1 MSVPPRFRTEKKL
14 SSTLPASGRARLTP
28 SSPGYPRVDGEHGD
42 AIPDPSFSTLR
53 GAFVR
58 DENFQIEGHLS
69 TASSGFRPEDNDT
82 QAHLSSSS
90 STNLSIDAY
99 LSDPEIVRGRSEKI
113 LPVPVTPER
122 KAISDSAL
130 AKAQSTPFSHHSS
143 SYSATAL
150 SNDKKYKVEEAN
162 KYLMGDLANVRT
174 LPVKEWAS
182 LSLNLDVDKDTYELT
197 ENIKKKFQDYL
208 KAVKNAK
215 NEMDKELY
223 KSLIALLNELRGN
236 SENIVFYKQDAI
248 PVRGS
253 LVKQTPDIGAVFK
266 ELVESRDLLA
276 LPHASDEKIFWG
288 LIHTFVEVKH
298 EDGKMIRDDFGAD
311 ANWST
316 NKEKN
321 PQNSESGSGQK
332 RVREADSL
340 NETSGRARKAMR
352 SSSSHQMTTVED
364 SNVDDVPLKAR
375 PMPLSMQ
382 QYIEQQGN
390 PQDISPAP
398 DRNTPEGVRT
408 QTAGYAR
415 DILSN
420 GLPRRH
426 VHSFIVDSTLV
437 RGIFYDHSIIV
448 ESAVLNLANKDD
460 QLIFAKMIKQLHALP
475 PVGLGLIPGLEAP
488 FMKDPASL
496 KYGQKLPEFEKAKGP
511 PSNAIFEI
519 KEIEEG
525 STFTF
530 PYKDGTRT
538 VQLQR
543 ILFRSHGIIGRGT
556 IVVRVVCACT
566 HCVPNQCDWSGKKLV
581 LKLSFPSESRVP
593 EQAFMDRC
601 KEEAK
606 GDHAWVLNHLP
617 DIYCSFDIP
626 CGERSPQANFKKKFE
641 DKYEMRFLRG
651 SIQEELQPLSSLK
664 TALECAQVFYDIVQ
678 CHHWVHTYPR
688 ILHRDIS
695 DGNIMVRVKDGKKYG
710 VLNDWDLA
718 IWLDERDVIST
729 SQFRTGTR
737 PYMAHEQHSPD
748 WEGPHRYRH
757 DMESLFYVIL
767 LLATLFSNPSEKD
780 HEHSKK
786 RQPYTKWFTQGDDFL
801 LDKKISI
808 IFIILWR
815 PNLTQFFHGFLQWLG
830 RLQQCL
836 YDGFTAYTGFVK
848 RQTDNPHQVL
858 HFNDDTL
865 GGHFSYDRLVW
876 IMHQFSEETLETRGC
891 EWQKKLRGLQKDED
905 ERKK

>member
-1 MSVPPRFRTEKKL
+1 MYQCQHQHPKIIE
-14 SSTLPASGRARLTP
+14 LP
-28 SSPGYPRVDGEHGD
+28 
-42 AIPDPSFSTLR
+42 
-53 GAFVR
+53 
-58 DENFQIEGHLS
+58 GHLG
-69 TASSGFRPEDNDT
+69 TASSGFRPEDNDA
-82 QAHLSSSS
+82 QAPLSSSS

-130 AKAQSTPFSHHSS
+130 AKAKSTPFSHHSS

-174 LPVKEWAS
+174 LRVKEWAS

-208 KAVKNAK
+208 EAVKNAK

-253 LVKQTPDIGAVFK
+253 LVKQTPDIGAVSK
-266 ELVESRDLLA
+266 ELVEFRDLLA

-298 EDGKMIRDDFGAD
+298 EDGKMIRDDCELLHSKLDCFRYVDIPLQSVPMQTGVPTQGKPLRVPGAD
-311 ANWST
+311 KS
-316 NKEKN
+316 
-321 PQNSESGSGQK
+321 
-332 RVREADSL
+332 DSL
-340 NETSGRARKAMR
+340 LYKVSAGLTVGSARSISRSMR
-352 SSSSHQMTTVED
+352 
-364 SNVDDVPLKAR
+364 
-375 PMPLSMQ
+375 
-382 QYIEQQGN
+382 QYIEQQEN
-390 PQDISPAP
+390 PQNIWPAP

-437 RGIFYDHSIIV
+437 RGIFYDHSVLTSSIF
-448 ESAVLNLANKDD
+448 APVLNLANEDH

-525 STFTF
+525 SKFTF

-581 LKLSFPSESRVP
+581 LKLSFPSVSRVP

-651 SIQEELQPLSSLK
+651 SIQDELQPLSSLK

-695 DGNIMVRVKDGKKYG
+695 DGNIMVRVKNGKKYG

-718 IWLDERDVIST
+718 IWVDQRDGIST

-767 LLATLFSNPSEKD
+767 LLATLFSNPSEKND
-780 HEHSKK
+780 KPSKT
-786 RQPYTKWFTQGDDFL
+786 RFHYETWFTQGDDFL
-801 LDKKISI
+801 YDKKALI
-808 IFIILWR
+808 IFVAAWR
-815 PNLTQFFHGFLQWLG
+815 PDLTHFFRDFFHWLKSLHDSLHNGFLTL
-830 RLQQCL
+830 
-836 YDGFTAYTGFVK
+836 DAHIN
-848 RQTDNPHQVL
+848 RQIDTPRQIPQFDH
-858 HFNDDTL
+858 DTL
-865 GGHFSYDRLVW
+865 NSHFSYDVLVS
-876 IMHQFSEETLETRGC
+876 IMHQFSEAKLETHGR
-891 EWQKKLRGLQKDED
+891 EWQTKLRGLQKNKD

>member
-1 MSVPPRFRTEKKL
+1 MYPCQHQHPKIIE
-14 SSTLPASGRARLTP
+14 LP
-28 SSPGYPRVDGEHGD
+28 
-42 AIPDPSFSTLR
+42 
-53 GAFVR
+53 
-58 DENFQIEGHLS
+58 GHLS

-197 ENIKKKFQDYL
+197 ENIKQKFQDYL

-298 EDGKMIRDDFGAD
+298 EDGKMIRDDCELLHSDLDCFSYVDIPFSRCRCKVEYQQREKPSGFRERTKA
-311 ANWST
+311 ST
-316 NKEKN
+316 
-321 PQNSESGSGQK
+321 
-332 RVREADSL
+332 
-340 NETSGRARKAMR
+340 R
-352 SSSSHQMTTVED
+352 S
-364 SNVDDVPLKAR
+364 R

-475 PVGLGLIPGLEAP
+475 PVGLGLIPELEAP

-525 STFTF
+525 SKFTF

-581 LKLSFPSESRVP
+581 LKLSFPSVSRVP
-593 EQAFMDRC
+593 EQAFMDCC
-601 KEEAK
+601 KEKAK
-606 GDHAWVLNHLP
+606 GEHAWVLNHLP

-651 SIQEELQPLSSLK
+651 SIQDELQPLSTLK

-678 CHHWVHTYPR
+678 CHHWVHTYPQ

-695 DGNIMVRVKDGKKYG
+695 EGNIMVRVKDGKKYG

-718 IWLDERDVIST
+718 IWVDQRDTST

-737 PYMAHEQHSPD
+737 PYMAHEQHSSD

-780 HEHSKK
+780 DEHSKK
-786 RQPYTKWFTQGDDFL
+786 RQPYTEWFTQGDEFL
-801 LDKKISI
+801 RLKKTDI
-808 IFIILWR
+808 IFRASWQPTPTLFFSAFHGWLKRLHDAMTDGFLASEAYDNR
-815 PNLTQFFHGFLQWLG
+815 PNDQL
-830 RLQQCL
+830 
-836 YDGFTAYTGFVK
+836 
-848 RQTDNPHQVL
+848 RQISY
-858 HFNDDTL
+858 FNDDTL
-865 GGHFSYDRLVW
+865 DDHFSYDKFVL
-876 IMHQFSEETLETRGC
+876 IMHRFSEEDLATHGS
-891 EWQKKLRGLQKDED
+891 EWQGKLRGLQKDED